1 MTCKHNG
8 CYSLSSVIIGN
19 SVTIIGRGVFY
30 GCSIL
35 TSVTVLNPTPI
46 DIPFDV
52 FSNRVNAT
60 LYVPLGSKNA
70 YQAADYWKDFK
81 EIVEIDIT
89 GIDQIT
95 SNEKNNATI
104 FTLNGKRIDKP
115 QKGINIIG
123 GKKVIVK

>member
-1 MTCKHNG
+1 M
-8 CYSLSSVIIGN
+8 
-19 SVTIIGRGVFY
+19 
-30 GCSIL
+30 
-35 TSVTVLNPTPI
+35 
-46 DIPFDV
+46 
-52 FSNRVNAT
+52 NRKNAT
-60 LYVPLGSKNA
+60 LYVPLGSKEA

-123 GKKVIVK
+123 GKKVNVK